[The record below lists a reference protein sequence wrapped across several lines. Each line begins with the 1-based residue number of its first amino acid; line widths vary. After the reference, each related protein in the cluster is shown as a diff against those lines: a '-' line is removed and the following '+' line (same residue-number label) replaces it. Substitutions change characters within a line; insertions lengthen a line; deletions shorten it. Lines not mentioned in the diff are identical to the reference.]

1 MKIESLF
8 LFKMSLNPGMFS
20 FCRNVPRGVGSF
32 VSISLVIIFI
42 ILIQLEGFKYILH
55 QSQQS
60 LTSSDVRQ
68 EHFFSGQ
75 IEQQALIDVKR

>member
-1 MKIESLF
+1 
-8 LFKMSLNPGMFS
+8 MSLNPGMFS

-32 VSISLVIIFI
+32 VSISLIIIFI
-42 ILIQLEGFKYILH
+42 ILIQLEGFKYILQ

-60 LTSSDVRQ
+60 SQQSSISLDVRK
-68 EHFFSGQ
+68 EHFFSRQ

>member
-1 MKIESLF
+1 
-8 LFKMSLNPGMFS
+8 MSLNPGMFY

-42 ILIQLEGFKYILH
+42 ILIQLEGFKYILQ

-60 LTSSDVRQ
+60 SQQSSISLDVRK
-68 EHFFSGQ
+68 ENFFSGQ
-75 IEQQALIDVKR
+75 IGQQALIDVKR

>member
-1 MKIESLF
+1 
-8 LFKMSLNPGMFS
+8 MSLNPGMFS

-42 ILIQLEGFKYILH
+42 ILIQLEGFKYILQ

-60 LTSSDVRQ
+60 SQQSSSSLDVRK